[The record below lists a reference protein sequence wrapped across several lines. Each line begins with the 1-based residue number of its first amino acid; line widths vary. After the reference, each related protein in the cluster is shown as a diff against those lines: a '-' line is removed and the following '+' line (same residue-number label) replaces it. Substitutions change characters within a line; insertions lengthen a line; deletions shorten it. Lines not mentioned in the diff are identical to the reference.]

1 MATGDVTLSIVVAGG
16 ATKTVTIDSATR
28 VLAKGFADQRAGSDD
43 LSADAD
49 WQVSEV
55 NRWASRILKDANIQ
69 QDNTAAAGVTDKT
82 FTAAS

>member
-1 MATGDVTLSIVVAGG
+1 MATGDVTLSIAVEGGVA
-16 ATKTVTIDSATR
+16 KTVVVDSATR
-28 VLAKGFADQRAGSDD
+28 VLAKAYADTRDGHVD

-55 NRWASRILKDANIQ
+55 NRWATSIISDANNQ
-69 QDNTAAAGVTDKT
+69 QKGAATASLTAKT